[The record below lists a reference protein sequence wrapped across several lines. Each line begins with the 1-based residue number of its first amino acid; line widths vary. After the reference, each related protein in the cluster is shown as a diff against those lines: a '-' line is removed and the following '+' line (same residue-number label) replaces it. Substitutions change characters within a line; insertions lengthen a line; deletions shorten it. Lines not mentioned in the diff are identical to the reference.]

1 MPPSVKGRSYDSSA
15 RAQASRA
22 RKAQVLTA
30 ARTLFLARGYVRTT
44 MTAIAEEAGV
54 ALDTV
59 YELVGRKPDL
69 FRLLI
74 ETAISGGDQA
84 VAADDRDYVHRIHA
98 ESTAQGK
105 LRVYAEALPAIMSRL
120 APLVMVVQ
128 SAASAEPALA
138 DLWVEIAERRAANM
152 RRFAAELGDT
162 GQLAIPVEE
171 AADIIWAT
179 NSPELYALLVQQRA
193 WTAERY
199 GRWLAESWE
208 CMLLSHVTGATR

>member
-1 MPPSVKGRSYDSSA
+1 MPPPVKGRSYDNSA
-15 RAQASRA
+15 RTQASRA
-22 RKAQVLTA
+22 RQAQVLTA
-30 ARTLFLARGYVRTT
+30 ARTLFLERGYVRTT
-44 MTAIAEEAGV
+44 MQAIADEAGV

-59 YELVGRKPDL
+59 YELVGRKPDM

-84 VAADDRDYVHRIHA
+84 VAADDRDYVQRIRA
-98 ESTAQGK
+98 EGTAQGK

-128 SAASAEPALA
+128 AAASAEPALG
-138 DLWVEIAERRAANM
+138 DLWHEIAERRATNM
-152 RRFAAELGDT
+152 GRFAAELGDT

-179 NSPELYALLVQQRA
+179 NSPELYALLVHQRG

-208 CMLLSHVTGATR
+208 RMLLGPREVTPH

>member
-1 MPPSVKGRSYDSSA
+1 MPPPVKGRSYDNSA
-15 RAQASRA
+15 RTQASRA
-22 RKAQVLTA
+22 RQAQVLTA
-30 ARTLFLARGYVRTT
+30 ARTLFLERGYVRTT
-44 MTAIAEEAGV
+44 MQAIADEAGV

-84 VAADDRDYVHRIHA
+84 VAADARDYVQRIHA
-98 ESTAQGK
+98 EGTAQGK

-128 SAASAEPALA
+128 AAASAEPALG
-138 DLWVEIAERRAANM
+138 DLWHEIAERRATNM

-162 GQLAIPVEE
+162 GQLAIPVQE

-179 NSPELYALLVQQRA
+179 NSPELFALLVQERGWA
-193 WTAERY
+193 PERY

-208 CMLLSHVTGATR
+208 LMLLSPSTATPR

>member
-1 MPPSVKGRSYDSSA
+1 MPPPVKSRPYDNSA
-15 RAQASRA
+15 RAQASRSRQA
-22 RKAQVLTA
+22 HVLAA
-30 ARTLFLARGYVRTT
+30 ARTLFLERGYVRTT
-44 MTAIAEEAGV
+44 MTAIADEAGV

-84 VAADDRDYVHRIHA
+84 VPADDRDYVHRIHA
-98 ESTAQGK
+98 ETTAAGK
-105 LRVYAEALPAIMSRL
+105 LRIYAEALPAIMSRL
-120 APLVMVVQ
+120 APLVIVVAA
-128 SAASAEPALA
+128 AASAEPAIA
-138 DLWVEIAERRAANM
+138 DLWHDIAERRATNM
-152 RRFAAELGDT
+152 RRFASELADT

-179 NSPELYALLVQQRA
+179 NSPELYTLLVHQRR

-199 GRWLAESWE
+199 GRWLSESWQL
-208 CMLLSHVTGATR
+208 MLLSPVTVTPR